1 MWKYFFF
8 QEFYHF
14 VLGSFIS
21 PNLQDKN
28 FLWVP
33 SFASFIESQKHYFRH
48 SHRKRKDVF
57 ETWAVYIEI
66 SGPKTPGINFKKHG
80 NLWRRPGTL
89 RLFMLLWIKQRMI
102 YLKLLRIGTG
112 NEFSCNRRILFQK
125 DSTYK
130 CQFCTKVYLQGWS
143 LKVWVKYKNDPT
155 KMLKEQTHV
164 NKLIDLCLK
173 STTTLAKEWWMYINS
188 GNDIISFQIRSCCFQ
203 LWILFLLALK
213 STTQSATM

>member
-21 PNLQDKN
+21 PNLQDKY

-33 SFASFIESQKHYFRH
+33 SFASFIKSQKNYFRH
-48 SHRKRKDVF
+48 SHRKRKDVL
-57 ETWAVYIEI
+57 ETRAVYIEI
-66 SGPKTPGINFKKHG
+66 SGPKTPGINFKKYG
-80 NLWRRPGTL
+80 QLWRRPGTF
-89 RLFMLLWIKQRMI
+89 RLFMLLWIKQRLI

-112 NEFSCNRRILFQK
+112 NEFSYNRRTLFQK

-130 CQFCTKVYLQGWS
+130 CQFCTKVYLPGWS
-143 LKVWVKYKNDPT
+143 LTVWVKYKNGPT

-164 NKLIDLCLK
+164 NKLIA
-173 STTTLAKEWWMYINS
+173 TLAKEWWMYINS
-188 GNDIISFQIRSCCFQ
+188 GNGIISFQIRSCCFQ
-203 LWILFLLALK
+203 FWILFLLALK
-213 STTQSATM
+213 SITQSATM